1 MKIRRQCLCCTIV
14 QDKRLQVEGI
24 CWWPT
29 ERLVKKI
36 GGHHG
41 FNGAREQM
49 SKWVTII
56 IYILSSVVN
65 FQSGRSFFDHEVVFI
80 GTNRLRPPI
89 GGGNNDNFFHEESR
103 VLRFGVLST
112 KEGRIFFRPPPENA
126 ARIDNEHPCGN
137 IRWVFQLVMFTQTF
151 LANWVVIEY

>member
-1 MKIRRQCLCCTIV
+1 M
-14 QDKRLQVEGI
+14 QDKRLQVESN
-24 CWWPT
+24 WWRPT
-29 ERLVKKI
+29 ERLVKNAKI

-49 SKWVTII
+49 SKWDATN
-56 IYILSSVVN
+56 IYISVWSSVVN

-80 GTNRLRPPI
+80 GTNRPRPPI

-103 VLRFGVLST
+103 ILRFGVMST

-137 IRWVFQLVMFTQTF
+137 IRWGFQLVICTQMV
-151 LANWVVIEY
+151 LADWVVNVIED